1 MCVLLNWVLLFRAA
15 ADHELAEDEVVQA
28 RLRGDVPALHVH
40 LPLLPRVSGL
50 YLLMCPGTMT
60 HHLPQAMFLES
71 RV

>member
-1 MCVLLNWVLLFRAA
+1 MLLNWVLLFRAA

-40 LPLLPRVSGL
+40 LPLLPRVSALL
-50 YLLMCPGTMT
+50 YLLMCHGTMT